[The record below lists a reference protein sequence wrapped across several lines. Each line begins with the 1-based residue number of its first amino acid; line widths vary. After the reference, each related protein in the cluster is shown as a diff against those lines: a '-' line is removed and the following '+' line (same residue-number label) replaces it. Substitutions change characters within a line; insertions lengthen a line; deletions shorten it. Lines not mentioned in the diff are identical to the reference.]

1 MIDRYARKEIKEIWN
16 EKNKYQIWL
25 EIEIA
30 AAQAMEKLR
39 LIPKGV
45 AAKVKRKAII
55 NVDRIHKIESKVHH
69 DVIAF
74 LTSINEKVGPE
85 GRFLHKGM
93 TSSDVLDT
101 CLNIQLLQSGKIIL
115 KDIDDLLKV
124 LKNKALKYKKTVC
137 IGRSHGIHA
146 EPTTFGLK
154 LASFYEE
161 FKRNKKRMKSAIDEI
176 STCAISGAVGTFA
189 NVDPGVESYV
199 AKKLKLRVEPIS
211 TQIIPR
217 DRHAYYFSTLGI
229 IAGSIERV
237 ATEIRN
243 LQKTE
248 IGEVGEFFGKNQ
260 KGSSAMPHK
269 KNPIL
274 SENLTGLARM
284 IRSYVMPALENI
296 SLWHE
301 RDISHSSV
309 ERNIAPDST
318 ITLDFAL
325 NRLKNLLKNMNVYPK
340 KMLDNL
346 SITKGLIF
354 SQRVMIELTKYGFA
368 REKAYL
374 LVQKN
379 AQNAWNKNMSLYE
392 SLSKDSLINK
402 KISNKD
408 LVKMFDIKYHTKKID
423 VIFKRIFR
431 K

>member
-1 MIDRYARKEIKEIWN
+1 MIERYSRKEIKKIWD

-25 EIEIA
+25 DIEIA
-30 AAQAMEKLR
+30 AAQAMEKLK

-45 AAKVKRKAII
+45 SAKVRKKAVI

-69 DVIAF
+69 DMIAF
-74 LTSINEKVGPE
+74 LTSITEKVGSD
-85 GRFLHKGM
+85 GKFLHKGM

-101 CLNIQLLQSGKIIL
+101 CFNVQLSQASKIIK
-115 KDIDDLLKV
+115 KDIDEILMILK
-124 LKNKALKYKKTVC
+124 KKSLKYKKTIC

-161 FKRNKKRMKSAIDEI
+161 FKRNKKRLESAINEI

-189 NVDPGVESYV
+189 NVDPRVEAHV
-199 AKKLKLRVEPIS
+199 AKRLNLKVEPIS

-217 DRHAYYFSTLGI
+217 DRHAYYFSVLAI
-229 IAGSIERV
+229 IAGSIERI

-248 IGEVGEFFGKNQ
+248 IQEVEEFFDKKQ

-284 IRSYVMPALENI
+284 VRSYVIPALENI

-309 ERNIAPDST
+309 ERNIGPDST
-318 ITLDFAL
+318 VTLDFAL
-325 NRLKNLLKNMNVYPK
+325 NRLKNILSNMSVYPEKMLKNLNIS
-340 KMLDNL
+340 N
-346 SITKGLIF
+346 GLIF
-354 SQRVMIELTKYGFA
+354 SQRVMLELTRHGFS
-368 REKAYL
+368 REKAYEI
-374 LVQKN
+374 VQKN
-379 AQNAWNKNMSLYE
+379 AQNSHKKNISFYDSLMN
-392 SLSKDSLINK
+392 DSLINK

-408 LVKMFDIKYHTKKID
+408 LRKMFDLKYHTKRID
-423 VIFKRIFR
+423 IIFNRVFK
-431 K
+431 